1 MRHWLRGALAFMMLA
16 MAGAL
21 PASAQVPKSI
31 GSNGAW
37 TVYEV
42 TDSRGR
48 VCYLA
53 SEPASQSGNYSRR
66 DNPAVLV
73 VRLPGK
79 SAEYVTVH
87 PGYPY
92 KKDSKV
98 KVTIDGRGFD
108 LFTDGEHAFSFD
120 ADDRALVD
128 AMKRGSSMTVR
139 GTSTKGTYSLDT
151 YSLKGF
157 TASIDALR
165 AACVK

>member
-1 MRHWLRGALAFMMLA
+1 MRHWLRWALVLVMLA
-16 MAGAL
+16 AIQI
-21 PASAQVPKSI
+21 PSASAQAPKRI
-31 GSNGAW
+31 GGQEAW

-66 DNPAVLV
+66 DDPAVLV

-79 SAEYVTVH
+79 TAEYATVH

-98 KVTIDGRGFD
+98 EVAIDGRKFQ
-108 LFTDGEHAFSFD
+108 LFTDGEHAFTFD
-120 ADDRALVD
+120 ADDKAIVE
-128 AMKRGSSMTVR
+128 AMMRGSSMTVR
-139 GTSTKGTYSLDT
+139 GTSTRGTYSLDT

-157 TASIDALR
+157 TAALEAMR